1 MIQQIIISTLSALGL
16 SALGQS
22 TTLRETSS
30 SSPWY
35 FDFGTSNLM
44 TKSAYFLTNVKSQD
58 LYR

>member
-1 MIQQIIISTLSALGL
+1 MIQQIIISTL